1 MELCV
6 SLGCFACV
14 ETSSRSILT
23 STSSVAA
30 FFLFDIYPF
39 LNFMPFIEIITISW
53 RWGASPM
60 LFRRNT

>member
-14 ETSSRSILT
+14 ETSSRSIIT

-30 FFLFDIYPF
+30 FFLFDISF
-39 LNFMPFIEIITISW
+39 LE
-53 RWGASPM
+53 
-60 LFRRNT
+60 LFAVH